1 MNLSLSNLAWNNDTT
16 DIVLPLLKE
25 RGITQIEG
33 VLTKLDDWDVL
44 TEETLFTFKKKLDTY
59 DIKMKSI
66 QSIFYNLT
74 CTSIKDT
81 EIVYKHILRLLDF
94 CKILGIEV
102 MVFGSPN
109 MRKGYVDDKL
119 AEIFSVIDNMLDGTK
134 VEISIEPNSK
144 IYGGDYFYNL
154 TEITEFISK
163 NNYKNIKTMIDTH
176 NLLLEGYNPSD
187 EFLKYKNQ
195 INHIHIS
202 EVNLKPISDHKFHK
216 EFSNTLKTNQYQK
229 TITYEVN
236 NLININ
242 TNINT
247 FIELYNIIKK

>member
-33 VLTKLDDWDVL
+33 VLTKLGDWDIL
-44 TEETLFTFKKKLDTY
+44 TDEILTTFKTKLDVNG
-59 DIKMKSI
+59 IKMKSI
-66 QSIFYNLT
+66 QSIFYNLK
-74 CTSIKDT
+74 CYGIKDT
-81 EIVYKHILRLLDF
+81 DVVYEHILRLLNF
-94 CKILGIEV
+94 CKIFGIEV

-109 MRKGYVDDKL
+109 MRKGCVDKSL
-119 AEIFSVIDNMLDGTK
+119 IEIFTTIDNMLDGSG
-134 VEISIEPNSK
+134 VELSIEPNSK

-154 TEITEFISK
+154 HEITEFIIK
-163 NNYKNIKTMIDTH
+163 NKYKNIKTMIDTH
-176 NLLLEGYNPSD
+176 NLILEGYDPSV

-202 EVNLKPISDHKFHK
+202 EVNLKPISNLEFHK
-216 EFSNTLKTNQYQK
+216 NFSNILKVGNYEK

-236 NLININ
+236 NLINID